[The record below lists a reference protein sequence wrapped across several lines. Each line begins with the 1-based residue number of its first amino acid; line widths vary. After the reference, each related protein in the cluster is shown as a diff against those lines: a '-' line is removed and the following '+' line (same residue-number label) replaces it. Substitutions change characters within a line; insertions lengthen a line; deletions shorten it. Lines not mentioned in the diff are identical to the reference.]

1 MSESKHDDI
10 HIKLLQDSL
19 DDMRG
24 QVRFIKS
31 MSIFLGGIVVACIL
45 AIVGLSVY
53 HGERFARFLT
63 EYDVSI
69 ESQIT
74 TDNSSQNDGNI
85 SVSRK

>member
-1 MSESKHDDI
+1 MSESKYDDI

-24 QVRFIKS
+24 QVKFIKS
-31 MSIFLGGIVVACIL
+31 MSLFFGGIVIMCIL

-53 HGERFARFLT
+53 HNERFARFLT